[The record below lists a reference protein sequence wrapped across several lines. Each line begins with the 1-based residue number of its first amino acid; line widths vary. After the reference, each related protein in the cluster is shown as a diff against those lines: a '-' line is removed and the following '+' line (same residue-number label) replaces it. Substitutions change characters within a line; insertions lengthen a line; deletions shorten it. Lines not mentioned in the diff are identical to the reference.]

1 MCYVAADFF
10 RSGCL
15 GIDDGLAVVQ
25 SQHNNG
31 NGTDDGSDRSGD
43 PENGQQQPVSETSD
57 YFVYVCLVI
66 FFHKVTSSY
75 RWKVIFFKYD

>member
-43 PENGQQQPVSETSD
+43 PENGQQQPVSET
-57 YFVYVCLVI
+57 LVI
-66 FFHKVTSSY
+66 SFMYV
-75 RWKVIFFKYD
+75 

>member
-1 MCYVAADFF
+1 MSTICAMSLRTFSVAAA
-10 RSGCL
+10 L

-43 PENGQQQPVSETSD
+43 PENGQQQPVSETLIIS
-57 YFVYVCLVI
+57 FMYV
-66 FFHKVTSSY
+66 
-75 RWKVIFFKYD
+75 